1 MQYYFFR
8 TYTLALSLSAALPTI
23 IHADDNELATELA
36 PVEVKA
42 ARSTDSVN
50 GSGSSATKLDV
61 PLRDVPQAVQVV
73 SKELIREQ
81 GALELKDVLRNVSG
95 VAPAQGEG
103 RRDQFFIRGFDAS
116 RDLLVDGIRD
126 DSPYFRDL
134 GSVERVEVV
143 KGPAA
148 VLYGRG
154 SAGGV
159 INRITKKPVAGS
171 VREIA
176 VTGGSFD
183 QRRVD
188 LDFGEALSSQAAF
201 RVTGAYEAGES
212 FRDIVDSERFV
223 LTPSFSWSPVT
234 DTQVLLQTEFL
245 HQNRTPD
252 RGIPSVNGRPA
263 NVPIQNF
270 YGENFDFANTDAGKV
285 RLSVEH
291 VVNDKLTLRNNFQ
304 FSAVD
309 LDAVNTRSLSLI
321 NNNTQVRRQITYF
334 PQDQVNYLNQ
344 SEAVYKLDTGKL
356 RHTFLGGIEIG
367 YQTRNLLAAG
377 EITSPVSLQNPQH
390 VLAEPDLARL
400 PAFIDNDFSAR
411 TVGVY
416 TQDLLELGEHWKA
429 LAGVRFD
436 NFDQQQDNHLTGLS
450 QSRTDSV
457 WSPRGGLVYQP
468 NAEHALYGN
477 ISRSFQPVGNDFF
490 FNGADLAGIKPLE
503 SLQYEL
509 GVKSEWLNG
518 RLASTLAVFEI
529 TQSNIVTTD
538 PNDPAGLRT
547 VQVGEQKSRGVELDL
562 SGTLLPGWKVFGS
575 YTLTDARITQSN
587 NFAIGNR
594 PGNIPEHAASLW
606 STYTLRDALTLG
618 GGVFYVGD
626 RFALEDNLVELPA
639 YVRFDAVLSYRYK
652 GWKLALNVNNLA
664 DTVYYESANNNNQI
678 QPGTPRTFM
687 FTARAAF

>member
-1 MQYYFFR
+1 MPYRFIRPQ
-8 TYTLALSLSAALPTI
+8 TLALSLLAVFSTAI
-23 IHADDNELATELA
+23 RADDNELAIELA

-42 ARSTDSVN
+42 KRGSDLLW

-61 PLRDVPQAVQVV
+61 PLRDTPQAVQVV
-73 SKELIREQ
+73 SKELIQEQ
-81 GALELKDVLRNVSG
+81 RTLELKDALRNVSG
-95 VAPAQGEG
+95 VITAQGEG

-116 RDLLVDGIRD
+116 RDMLVDGMRD

-134 GSVERVEVV
+134 GNVERIEVV

-159 INRITKKPVAGS
+159 INRVTKKPIDGS

-176 VTGGSFD
+176 VSGGSFD

-188 LDFGEALSSQAAF
+188 LDFGDALNSQSAF
-201 RVTGAYEAGES
+201 RVTGAYEAGNS

-223 LTPSFSWSPVT
+223 LSPSFSWSPET
-234 DTQVLLQTEFL
+234 DTRILLQTEFL

-252 RGIPSVNGRPA
+252 RGIPSANGRPA

-270 YGENFDFANTDAGKV
+270 YGENYDFANTDAGKV
-285 RLSVEH
+285 RLNVEH
-291 VVNDKLTLRNNFQ
+291 VASDKLTLRNNFQ

-309 LDAVNTRSLSLI
+309 LNAVNTRTLGLT

-334 PQDQVNYLNQ
+334 PQDQFNYLNQ
-344 SEAVYKLDTGKL
+344 SEAVYKLDTGVL
-356 RHTFLGGIEIG
+356 RHTLLGGIEIG

-377 EITSPVSLQNPQH
+377 EITSSVSLQNPQH
-390 VLAEPDLARL
+390 VLAEPNRASL

-416 TQDLLELGEHWKA
+416 AQNLLELGEHWKA
-429 LAGVRFD
+429 LTGVRFD
-436 NFDQQQDNHLTGLS
+436 NFDQQQNNHLTGLS

-468 NAEHALYGN
+468 NDEHAVYGN

-490 FNGADLAGIKPLE
+490 FNGADLASIKPLE
-503 SLQYEL
+503 SLQYEI
-509 GVKSEWLNG
+509 GVKSGWLSG
-518 RLASTLAVFEI
+518 RLTSTLAVFEI
-529 TQSNIVTTD
+529 TQSNIVTKD

-547 VQVGEQKSRGVELDL
+547 VQVGEQQNRGVELDL

-575 YTLTDARITQSN
+575 YAFTDAHITQSN
-587 NFAIGNR
+587 NFAVGNR

-606 STYTLRDALTLG
+606 STYALGDAFTFG

-639 YVRFDAVLSYRYK
+639 YVRFDAMLAYRYK
-652 GWKLALNVNNLA
+652 GWNLSLNVNNLS
-664 DTVYYESANNNNQI
+664 DSIYYESANNNNQI
-678 QPGTPRTFM
+678 QPGTPRTFI
-687 FTARAAF
+687 FTVRAEL